1 MDLHTSNTESE
12 AGLDHRRAKRTRDLW
27 HVGLNPARSLVE
39 CPGTPSACCRRARAA
54 LDTRGAKN
62 MSRSRL
68 RTPLLGAAVMALTAG
83 VIVLG
88 GAGVSRCQGQRGAD
102 QELPEA
108 VHRSAGSH
116 RH

>member
-54 LDTRGAKN
+54 LDTRGAITCRDRACAHHF
-62 MSRSRL
+62 S
-68 RTPLLGAAVMALTAG
+68 AL
-83 VIVLG
+83 
-88 GAGVSRCQGQRGAD
+88 
-102 QELPEA
+102 P
-108 VHRSAGSH
+108 
-116 RH
+116 